1 MVTWHLTIKLF
12 TAKWRERATLPK
24 LWRQTG
30 NSSLLPGKC
39 WPLLHEIRACSS
51 SQIRLRFRFTVSLE
65 TSQLMLK
72 RYNGNIFQWFL
83 KEVIWSQSF
92 KLCLVFKPCFFCMSF
107 IFIFAYRYSWLYG
120 FTNFFVKGYERSNCA
135 TATKK
140 LLLKLFYASY
150 RQLRNPSKKD
160 VFCSINRKNTTISE
174 IFHCALLVGLLSYVH
189 YSDANEPSCRYMT
202 CTTCVNKVFCWP

>member
-1 MVTWHLTIKLF
+1 MAWAGNITKIVTSNGKQLAAT
-12 TAKWRERATLPK
+12 RE
-24 LWRQTG
+24 
-30 NSSLLPGKC
+30 C
-39 WPLLHEIRACSS
+39 WPLLHGIRACSS

-92 KLCLVFKPCFFCMSF
+92 KLSLVFKPCSFCMYF
-107 IFIFAYRYSWLYG
+107 IFIFAYRYSWLYK
-120 FTNFFVKGYERSNCA
+120 FTYFFVKGYERSNCA

-160 VFCSINRKNTTISE
+160 VFRSINRKNTTISE

-189 YSDANEPSCRYMT
+189 YFNVNEPSYRYMA